1 MEENILLQEY
11 FKIYLVFIPAKNTLD
26 ISVALPDL
34 NCGHLMEYQ
43 EKIFENINKSDSNF
57 ASFITSRKFDHR
69 LLPDINF
76 NGNCLIKKFL
86 SLKMQ

>member
-1 MEENILLQEY
+1 MECQE
-11 FKIYLVFIPAKNTLD
+11 
-26 ISVALPDL
+26 
-34 NCGHLMEYQ
+34 E
-43 EKIFENINKSDSNF
+43 IFENINKSDSNF

-76 NGNCLIKKFL
+76 NGICLIKKFL